1 MNPTTPNGR
10 VCGAKVN
17 RMYEDTKIELLE
29 ICQKMVENDLVIG
42 SSGNA
47 SVRVDDHIVIT
58 PSSIHYTEMKAED
71 MVVIDL
77 DGEVVEG
84 TRNPSVEW
92 QMHLELYNTRSI
104 AGAVVHTH
112 SIYASAMAV
121 LNESLPPIIDETVP
135 KLGSHIRVSEYAMP
149 GTKQLGTNVGKA
161 IEERSAALIAN
172 HGAVCIAKTLEK
184 ALHLAMVLERTCKIY
199 MISKQIGTPKH
210 LPDEVVEDEQDL
222 WEMMSGY

>member
-1 MNPTTPNGR
+1 M
-10 VCGAKVN
+10 KVN
-17 RMYEDTKIELLE
+17 NVYEDTKRELLN
-29 ICQKMVENDLVIG
+29 ICLKMVENDLVIG

-47 SVRVDDHIVIT
+47 SVRVGDDVIIT
-58 PSSIHYTEMKAED
+58 PSSVYYTEMKVED

-77 DGEVVEG
+77 KGEVLEG
-84 TRNPSVEW
+84 FRNPSVEW
-92 QMHLELYNTRSI
+92 QMHLELYNTRSKV
-104 AGAVVHTH
+104 GAVVHTH

-135 KLGSHIRVSEYAMP
+135 KLGSYIRVSEYAMP
-149 GTKQLGTNVGKA
+149 GTKQLGTNVETA

-184 ALHLAMVLERTCKIY
+184 ALHLSIVLERTCKIY
-199 MISKQIGTPKH
+199 LIAKQVGTPKH
-210 LPDEVVEDEQDL
+210 LPEEVVEDEQDL

>member
-1 MNPTTPNGR
+1 
-10 VCGAKVN
+10 
-17 RMYEDTKIELLE
+17 
-29 ICQKMVENDLVIG
+29 MVENDLVIG

-47 SVRVDDHIVIT
+47 SVRVGDNIIIT
-58 PSSIHYTEMKAED
+58 PSSVHYTEMKFED
-71 MVVIDL
+71 MVVINL
-77 DGEVVEG
+77 KGEVLEG
-84 TRNPSVEW
+84 SRNPSVEW
-92 QMHLELYNTRSI
+92 QMHLELYNTRSNV
-104 AGAVVHTH
+104 GAVVHTH

-149 GTKQLGTNVGKA
+149 GTKQLGTNVGTA

-184 ALHLAMVLERTCKIY
+184 ALHLSIVLERTCKIY
-199 MISKQIGTPKH
+199 LIAKQVGTPKH
-210 LPDEVVEDEQDL
+210 LPEEVVEDEQDL